1 MQIIRIQVQS
11 RNWENSTQSHK
22 LELIPTYEPSSSDW
36 QDPVFPCRY
45 ASSGS
50 PSSSCKCTYGFKKK
64 SKDVLLGEFNAL
76 FNAISKSEISR
87 DRRGESAAS
96 TMSITSV
103 NIRTGE
109 GVELVIDRVIKHIMS
124 LESFRRLDIRMNRR
138 TQYVASLDQ
147 SALTAHLTELLS
159 SSLHLFNI
167 MSNRMTQDE
176 FSLKL
181 KNTKGHILQ
190 GD

>member
-1 MQIIRIQVQS
+1 MIDRTLSSLADMQVAALLQAVVNVPTDS
-11 RNWENSTQSHK
+11 R
-22 LELIPTYEPSSSDW
+22 
-36 QDPVFPCRY
+36 
-45 ASSGS
+45 
-50 PSSSCKCTYGFKKK
+50 KK

-147 SALTAHLTELLS
+147 SALAAHLTELLS
-159 SSLHLFNI
+159 SRLHLFNI

-190 GD
+190 ED